1 MPTNADIL
9 RSKGYTYIYHITRME
24 NYNKMKDYPF
34 ILTPVERHQRNIDVL
49 GVLSIEEIDFSKDY
63 QIPTCG
69 YPGIYMGIT
78 HKSIEELKE
87 NNEDGCLLIFPLE
100 LMNQKNWHFNC
111 NDRNGFFF
119 PDTITFDKIVEI
131 PHSSEIP
138 RFNEII
144 FHNQISLSNLIE
156 VIGKGAEWQPTFEL
170 ILDLETPP
178 CYIYY
183 TGCSYSGTEYSFFKS
198 PSETK
203 VSREFMFQWYQRYL
217 PSPWKEMIK
226 NDMKLTEMNRF
237 LYQTILSESGLNLV
251 DHYFRYRISI

>member
-1 MPTNADIL
+1 MQTNADIL
-9 RSKGYTYIYHITRME
+9 RSKGYTYIYHITQME
-24 NYNKMKDYPF
+24 NYNKMMNHPF
-34 ILTPVERHQRNIDVL
+34 ILTPIERHERKIDVL
-49 GVLSIEEIDFSKDY
+49 GVLSIEEINFSKDY
-63 QIPTCG
+63 KISTCG

-78 HKSIEELKE
+78 HKSLEELRE

-119 PDTITFDKIVEI
+119 PDTITFDKIDEI

-138 RFNEII
+138 RFNEIV

-156 VIGKGAEWQPTFEL
+156 VIGKGAKWKPTFEL
-170 ILDLETPP
+170 ILDLRTPP

-183 TGCSYSGTEYSFFKS
+183 TGSSYSGIEYSFFRS

-203 VSREFMFQWYQRYL
+203 VSREFMFQWYQTYL
-217 PSPWKEMIK
+217 PSPWKGMIQK
-226 NDMKLTEMNRF
+226 DMELNEMNLF
-237 LYQTILSESGLNLV
+237 LFKTFFPESGHNLV
-251 DHYFRYRISI
+251 DYYFRNRISI